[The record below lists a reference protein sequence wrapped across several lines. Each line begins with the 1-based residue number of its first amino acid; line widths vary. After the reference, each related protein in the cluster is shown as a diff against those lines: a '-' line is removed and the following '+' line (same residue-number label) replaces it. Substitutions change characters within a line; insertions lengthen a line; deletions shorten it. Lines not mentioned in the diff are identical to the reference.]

1 MVQTLTY
8 NEKLLSLLLINF
20 YEGIFGFILGMILN
34 VTLFKFKFLKANVT
48 ENIYDSFLK
57 MIISI
62 IFVAMCMLIIR
73 EFVDTLPVI
82 KDYKKK
88 KGFYHPPPIVLSFCL
103 FRTIDPIK
111 YRVAHILRYVKKQV
125 NIDDSPWLKYNS
137 NYVSQI
143 QNKGKS
149 SLYILILLVI
159 LVYNIPNIYKLIKKK
174 KMFDNQ
180 NSVYLNNES
189 NNLNT
194 NILYNSEYNN
204 SNNDNLEYIDNANNI
219 NNSDDIDNSNDTNNY
234 DYNNSNNTNTNNYD
248 YNN

>member
-1 MVQTLTY
+1 MEQTITL

-20 YEGIFGFILGMILN
+20 YEGILGFILGLILN

-62 IFVAMCMLIIR
+62 VFIAICMLMIR

-111 YRVAHILRYVKKQV
+111 YRVAHILKFVKNKV
-125 NIDDSPWLKYNS
+125 NIDDSPWKKYDPE
-137 NYVSQI
+137 YVKKI
-143 QNKGKS
+143 QNKGKT
-149 SLYILILLVI
+149 SLYIIIVIIILL
-159 LVYNIPNIYKLIKKK
+159 LNIPTIYKLINKKK
-174 KMFDNQ
+174 N
-180 NSVYLNNES
+180 V
-189 NNLNT
+189 
-194 NILYNSEYNN
+194 
-204 SNNDNLEYIDNANNI
+204 
-219 NNSDDIDNSNDTNNY
+219 
-234 DYNNSNNTNTNNYD
+234 
-248 YNN
+248 